1 MIRGESPM
9 HMGIGGRSPIC
20 PHGTNRINRYCI
32 FSGVIKEYLKLSRS
46 FNAGLTAIAPV
57 LGALSNG
64 EYALEHLVLFF
75 LVGFFGHCYGFSLND
90 IIDYRI
96 DRLSG
101 ELTDRPLISGTI
113 SLRSAWI
120 FTILMLALSLSIAG
134 IIAFIYAAFTP
145 LIFLVFSALSVTIYD
160 LISKR
165 MPAMDIFVAL
175 GILLLILYGAFTVN
189 PTLGELTVVVAS
201 LGTLQVLFMQFIAG
215 GLKDAEHDY
224 LGNARTLAIKLGVRV
239 HNKTMVIPG
248 RFKAL
253 AHIIQGIYLCFLFYP
268 FYAFDAFQGAYGHV
282 ALLAALGFVMVY
294 VGHRLVS
301 IPRFVR
307 NEVRR
312 YIGMHYFINFSLVPV
327 MLSVLNPFIALI
339 AFIPPAAFLLSNIT
353 LHGSLVP
360 KTM

>member
-1 MIRGESPM
+1 M
-9 HMGIGGRSPIC
+9 
-20 PHGTNRINRYCI
+20 
-32 FSGVIKEYLKLSRS
+32 IKEYLKLSRS

-57 LGALSNG
+57 LGALSSG
-64 EYALEHLVLFF
+64 EYSLEHLLLFF
-75 LVGFFGHCYGFSLND
+75 LVGFFGHCYGFALND

-96 DRLSG
+96 DRLAD

-113 SLRSAWI
+113 SIRNAWI
-120 FTILMLALSLSIAG
+120 FTAAMLVLSLSIAVA
-134 IIAFIYAAFTP
+134 IAFMYSAFVP
-145 LIFLVFSALSVTIYD
+145 LILLVLSALSITTYN
-160 LISKR
+160 LISKK
-165 MPAMDIFVAL
+165 MPAMDVFVAL
-175 GILLLILYGAFTVN
+175 GVLLLILYGAFTVSG
-189 PTLGELTVVVAS
+189 TLSKLAGVVAA

-224 LGNARTLAIKLGVRV
+224 KGNARTLAITLGVRMQD
-239 HNKTMVIPG
+239 NTLFIPL

-253 AHIIQGIYLCFLFYP
+253 AYILQGIFLFFLFYP
-268 FYAFDAFQGAYGHV
+268 FYAFDAFGGAYGHM
-282 ALLAALGFVMVY
+282 ALLAVLGAVMVY
-294 VGHRLVS
+294 VSHRLVS
-301 IPRFVR
+301 ISRFVR

-327 MLSVLNPFIALI
+327 MLSVLNPFIVLI